1 VLDAALFCNVLKFL
15 LFVALS
21 TRCSGVCD
29 PFDIVPCVSLSCW
42 GCLRLI
48 ACPVFDA
55 PRPMIETP
63 LSFSASVLVGF
74 GLAFSWLFTL
84 CLKRVVVGH
93 SERLS
98 LYMPSQSS

>member
-1 VLDAALFCNVLKFL
+1 MFSASVLVGLTEPSWLLLRIACDFLVLDAALFCNVLKFL

-55 PRPMIETP
+55 PRPMRETP
-63 LSFSASVLVGF
+63 LSFSASVLSV
-74 GLAFSWLFTL
+74 
-84 CLKRVVVGH
+84 
-93 SERLS
+93 
-98 LYMPSQSS
+98 